1 MRRFAGF
8 TLVELMVAM
17 VLSLILIGGAVTV
30 FYSSRLSYQ
39 TTEDSSRVQETGR
52 LALEVLLRDIRNAGW
67 QGCSRDV
74 PVSNVLNDSGDVLW
88 NFAEPVGGFD
98 VGAADSAVWAPALPA
113 GLVDSPLAGSDV
125 LVVRGPRREA
135 RPLRTIAEMIAG
147 TDAMTTE
154 FFLTDPPII
163 AAGDTVQIADC
174 SAIAWFRASG
184 YAASGTDGLI
194 SRIAALGT
202 DGNATVDL
210 GFGFR
215 EGADIVPVETVV
227 YYIGTGDSGEP
238 ALFRRTSRMAAAGD
252 AVELFDGVEGL
263 QVTYGVDADGDLT
276 VDQYLDADA
285 VAAAGRWPQV
295 VAVSVALLVRS
306 PEEQGI
312 DVETRNFALAG
323 VTYPAGGGGFGD
335 RRRREVF
342 TATATVRNR
351 VQ

>member
-1 MRRFAGF
+1 MKRMAGF

-39 TTEDSSRVQETGR
+39 STEDSSRVQETGR
-52 LALEVLLRDIRNAGW
+52 LALEMLLRDVRNAGW
-67 QGCSRDV
+67 QGCSREV
-74 PVSNVLNDSGDVLW
+74 PVSNVLVGNTDVLW

-98 VGAADSAVWAPALPA
+98 VDAADSATWTPALPA
-113 GLVDSPLAGSDV
+113 GLVDSPLDGSDV

-135 RPLRTIAEMIAG
+135 RPLRTVAEMVAG
-147 TDAMTTE
+147 TDAMLTE
-154 FFLTDPPII
+154 FFATDPPII

-174 SAIAWFRASG
+174 AAIAWFQASG
-184 YAASGTDGLI
+184 YAASGGGGEV
-194 SRIAALGT
+194 SRVAGAGT
-202 DGNATVDL
+202 PGNASVDL

-227 YYIGTGDSGEP
+227 YYVGTGDSGEP

-252 AVELFDGVEGL
+252 AVEVFEGVEGL
-263 QVTYGVDADGDLT
+263 QAVYGVDNDGDLT
-276 VDQYLDADA
+276 VDQYLDAGA
-285 VAAAGRWPQV
+285 VDAAGRWPEV
-295 VAVSVALLVRS
+295 VAVTVSLLVRS

-312 DVETRNFALAG
+312 NEETRDFQLEG

-335 RRRREVF
+335 RRRRDVF